1 MAIIKLL
8 LGIFIGGAIGAV
20 LGYIGKCSSGSCP
33 LTANPFRGA
42 IYGAIVGLLS
52 ASVLSVPQQQGT
64 TPSEDKPALHKETRK
79 TPENEAVGTRER
91 AEGSG
96 VLHIDNKSDFE
107 AKVLNASG
115 ICLVDLFS
123 DRCPPCR
130 MLAPTISS
138 LADKYSGKVIVCK
151 VNLDRAPGIARE
163 YRVMAIPTVL
173 IIKDGKEVTRLVGL
187 RPESEY
193 VNLLDKLTHYMTFY
207 TSHLI

>member
-1 MAIIKLL
+1 LIDYEEDKNMAIIRLL

-42 IYGAIVGLLS
+42 IYGAVVGLLLVL
-52 ASVLSVPQQQGT
+52 VLSAPPQEGA
-64 TPSEDKPALHKETRK
+64 TPSEDRPALPKETMK
-79 TPENEAVGTRER
+79 AHDNKAVGTGER

-123 DRCPPCR
+123 DHCPPCR

-138 LADKYSGKVIVCK
+138 LAEKYSGKVIVCK
-151 VNLDRAPGIARE
+151 VNLDRAPAIARE
-163 YRVMAIPTVL
+163 HGIMAIPTVL
-173 IIKDGKEVTRLVGL
+173 IIKDGKEIKRIVGL
-187 RPESEY
+187 QPESEY
-193 VNLLDKLTHYMTFY
+193 AKQLDELMH
-207 TSHLI
+207 

>member
-1 MAIIKLL
+1 LIGYREHRDMAIIRLL
-8 LGIFIGGAIGAV
+8 LGVLIGGAIGSV
-20 LGYIGKCSSGSCP
+20 LGYLGKCSSGTCP

-42 IYGAIVGLLS
+42 LYGAIVGVLL
-52 ASVLSVPQQQGT
+52 ASLLSVPPQEGA
-64 TPSEDKPALHKETRK
+64 TPSEDKSILPKETMRA
-79 TPENEAVGTRER
+79 PGNEAVITK
-91 AEGSG
+91 EGSEESG
-96 VLHIDNKSDFE
+96 LIHIDNESDFE

-138 LADKYSGKVIVCK
+138 LADRYTGKVAVCK
-151 VNLDRAPGIARE
+151 VNLDRAPAIARE

-173 IIKDGKEVTRLVGL
+173 IIKDGKEVKRLVGL

-193 VNLLDKLTHYMTFY
+193 ANQLDE
-207 TSHLI
+207 LIH

>member
-8 LGIFIGGAIGAV
+8 LSIFIGGAIGAV

-42 IYGAIVGLLS
+42 IYGAVVGLLL
-52 ASVLSVPQQQGT
+52 ALVPSVPPQEAAT
-64 TPSEDKPALHKETRK
+64 SSEDKPALHKETMK
-79 TPENEAVGTRER
+79 AHDNKAVGTGER

-96 VLHIDNKSDFE
+96 ILHIDNKSDFE

-123 DRCPPCR
+123 DRCPPCQ

-138 LADKYSGKVIVCK
+138 LADKYSRKVTVCK
-151 VNLDRAPGIARE
+151 VNLDRVPAIARE
-163 YRVMAIPTVL
+163 YGVMAIPTVL

-187 RPESEY
+187 RPEREY
-193 VNLLDKLTHYMTFY
+193 ANLLDKLTH
-207 TSHLI
+207 